1 MLRALR
7 AMINAHAQLSYRS
20 CSRLCIEG
28 VLHCALIR
36 HLEKCMDLVLRL
48 KTVCMARPYLLCQV
62 SITTDLFTII
72 ASLFPTFCCGWMNY
86 CCHTW
91 TFRPWFYIH
100 NYIAPY
106 KFVYTKTLLLQN
118 VIIYALNRGF
128 TIPWITS
135 SGIIGGSHLEYPL
148 YSFNVQYAHFESC
161 RARVVNGNAGTI
173 DHQPCKEHPSGTWYN
188 IHSDFN
194 SWDIPCQLN
203 TQKWAPPSNFNETWH
218 IHTLP

>member
-20 CSRLCIEG
+20 CLRLCIEG

-36 HLEKCMDLVLRL
+36 HLENVWTWCSVSKRNSLYGSTIPSVSGEYHY
-48 KTVCMARPYLLCQV
+48 RPIHHNSKPVSYFLLWV
-62 SITTDLFTII
+62 NELLLSHLDIN
-72 ASLFPTFCCGWMNY
+72 FC
-86 CCHTW
+86 
-91 TFRPWFYIH
+91 PWFYIH

-128 TIPWITS
+128 TIPWIIS

-194 SWDIPCQLN
+194 SCQC
-203 TQKWAPPSNFNETWH
+203 PSKYFRRLKHYQVRTYYKAC
-218 IHTLP
+218 T